1 MSALLLSMAA
11 SSIAL
16 SPLHTKASNLASA
29 THIPSTAHLSTNH
42 LANLLLKPLKLAN
55 QATVVVS
62 RPPSRRYFAAAF
74 DDFEAAEDEN
84 STDDEDLAVEAD
96 DYAQESEK
104 GEVAAGVNG
113 GFGSSDEGR
122 LYVGNLPYTT
132 TSAELN
138 EIFAEAGRIASVEV
152 IYDRVTDRSRGF
164 GFVTMATA
172 EEAKAAIR
180 MFNESQLGGRNIK
193 VNFPEVPKG
202 GEREMIGSRV
212 RSSYQGFVDSPHK
225 VYAGNLGWGV
235 TSQALKE
242 VFAGQPGYMSAKVIY
257 ERDTGRSR
265 GFGFVSFETA
275 ADADAALNS
284 MNGKE
289 VEGRPLRLNMA
300 SERPQ
305 SSSGFKSTTEGDSS
319 QLVSSISSESE

>member
-16 SPLHTKASNLASA
+16 SPLHTKSSNLASA

-96 DYAQESEK
+96 DYAPESEE

-242 VFAGQPGYMSAKVIY
+242 VFAEQPGYMSAKVIY

-284 MNGKE
+284 MNGK
-289 VEGRPLRLNMA
+289 VSYNWMA
-300 SERPQ
+300 HRQ
-305 SSSGFKSTTEGDSS
+305 FM
-319 QLVSSISSESE
+319 QYLF

>member
-16 SPLHTKASNLASA
+16 SPLHTKSSNLASA

-96 DYAQESEK
+96 DYAPESEE

-180 MFNESQLGGRNIK
+180 MFNES
-193 VNFPEVPKG
+193 
-202 GEREMIGSRV
+202 
-212 RSSYQGFVDSPHK
+212 
-225 VYAGNLGWGV
+225 
-235 TSQALKE
+235 
-242 VFAGQPGYMSAKVIY
+242 
-257 ERDTGRSR
+257 
-265 GFGFVSFETA
+265 
-275 ADADAALNS
+275 
-284 MNGKE
+284 
-289 VEGRPLRLNMA
+289 
-300 SERPQ
+300 
-305 SSSGFKSTTEGDSS
+305 
-319 QLVSSISSESE
+319 VSSLLLLSFASL